1 MKGNVDAI
9 VVRSRNSEKKISP
22 TRILITKLGHEEE
35 SMPPKVDSRK
45 IQRHQLC
52 SEKFEGCY

>member
-9 VVRSRNSEKKISP
+9 VLRSRNSEKKISP
-22 TRILITKLGHEEE
+22 TRILITKLEHEEE
-35 SMPPKVDSRK
+35 SLSPNLDSRK

-52 SEKFEGCY
+52 SEKFEGCC